1 MQRPPHMKFALTLIT
16 ALTAASA
23 QAHDGHGL
31 WGAHWHASDGFGFVV
46 LAFAVV
52 VGAALWLSRK

>member
-1 MQRPPHMKFALTLIT
+1 MKHAITLMT
-16 ALTAASA
+16 ALAAAAA

-31 WGAHWHASDGFGFVV
+31 WGAHWHPSDGLGFVV

-52 VGAALWLSRK
+52 LGAAVWLSRK